1 MDEKLLEFD
10 KVIGTGNA
18 DGSPIAADEVAG
30 MCAKAFARM
39 NLSGKRVLV
48 IIPDHTRTVPIDLM
62 FPIFCDNL
70 LGKVK
75 DLHFLVALGTHPAM
89 NEQKIAER
97 VGMTPESLKNKYPEV
112 KIFNHR
118 WDLPETFAEI
128 GRISADEIE
137 EISGGLFREEL
148 PVTINKMVLDY
159 DQLVILGPTFPHE
172 VVGFSGGNKY
182 FFPGISGND
191 LLHFFHWLGAV
202 ITNPHI
208 NGNKWTPT
216 RRVVDRAAQFIPVPV
231 ENFDMVEKGG
241 ALAGLFVGPA
251 QAAWSKAAD
260 LSAQLHVKYTERK
273 YSKVLGIAP
282 PMYDDIWTAGKVM
295 YKLEPVIEHGG
306 ELIIYAPHIDEVSYT
321 HGKYLDKV
329 GYHCRD
335 YFQPQMERFADIPR
349 GILAHSTH
357 VRGGGSFR
365 DGVEKCNVDVV
376 LATSI
381 PEERCKRINLG
392 YRDYR
397 TVNIEE
403 YKDREDEGILFV
415 PKAGET
421 LYRLKGENYG
431 K

>member
-10 KVIGTGNA
+10 KVIGKGNA

-39 NLSGKRVLV
+39 DLSGKRVLV
-48 IIPDHTRTVPIDLM
+48 IIPDHTRTVPIDMM

-70 LGKVK
+70 LDKVK
-75 DLHFLVALGTHPAM
+75 DLHFLVALGTHPPM
-89 NEQKIAER
+89 SEEKIAER
-97 VGMTPESLKNKYPEV
+97 VGMTPESLKKKYPEV

-118 WDLPETFAEI
+118 WDLPETFTEI
-128 GRISADEIE
+128 GKISANEIE

-148 PVTINKMVLDY
+148 PVPINKMVLDY
-159 DQLVILGPTFPHE
+159 DQLIILGPTFPHE

-182 FFPGISGND
+182 FFPGISGD
-191 LLHFFHWLGAV
+191 YLLHFFHWLGAV

-216 RRVVDRAAQFIPVPV
+216 RKVVDRAAQFIPVPV

-241 ALAGLFVGPA
+241 SLAGLFIGPT
-251 QAAWSKAAD
+251 QAAWSQAAD
-260 LSAQLHVKYTERK
+260 LSAKLHVKYTDRK
-273 YSKVLGIAP
+273 YSRVLGIAP
-282 PMYDDIWTAGKVM
+282 TMYDDIWTAGKVM
-295 YKLEPVIEHGG
+295 YKLEPVIEEGG

-321 HGKYLDKV
+321 HGKYLDQV

-335 YFQPQMERFADIPR
+335 YFLPQMERFADIPR

-357 VRGGGSFR
+357 VRGGGSYK
-365 DGVEKCNVDVV
+365 DEVEKCNVNVV

-381 PEERCKRINLG
+381 PEERCRQINLG
-392 YRDYR
+392 YRDYK
-397 TVNIEE
+397 TINIDE
-403 YKDREDEGILFV
+403 YRDREDEGILFV

-421 LYRLKGENYG
+421 LYRLKGETYG
-431 K
+431 